1 MRQALEEKNVQ
12 FRTEYAPLFV
22 DPLQKSIFYK
32 ARAHAAR
39 RAMAAERLR
48 RAQNGEKLTFDI
60 LVAAFPT
67 QPPQV
72 LVDSGFTTPNKC
84 APPAPAG
91 GSRH

>member
-39 RAMAAERLR
+39 RAMPVER
-48 RAQNGEKLTFDI
+48 
-60 LVAAFPT
+60 
-67 QPPQV
+67 
-72 LVDSGFTTPNKC
+72 
-84 APPAPAG
+84 
-91 GSRH
+91 